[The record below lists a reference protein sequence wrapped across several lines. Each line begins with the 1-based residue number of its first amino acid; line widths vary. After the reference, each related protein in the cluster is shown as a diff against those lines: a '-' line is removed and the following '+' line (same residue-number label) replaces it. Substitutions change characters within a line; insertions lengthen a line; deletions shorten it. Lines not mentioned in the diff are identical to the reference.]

1 MGTVVQEETIGND
14 CPREVAMAR
23 VQMYSMEWCPYCA
36 KAKALLG
43 AKGIDYD
50 VIDVTDDEAAAI
62 EMVKRTGQQ
71 GVPQF
76 FIDERWIGGYDNL
89 AYLNATGALDRL
101 FGIESTVD
109 LEKVWDV
116 AVVGAGP
123 AGLTAA
129 LYAARKNLSTI
140 LIALD
145 LGGQV
150 GITHLVTNYP
160 GMPVVE
166 GPELVRMMF
175 EQAYMY
181 GLERMIGERVRNIRV
196 DGRAKVLELISG
208 KEVKA
213 RSVIIA
219 SGAQKR
225 RLEIPGEDEF
235 AGRGVVYC
243 STCDGPFYR
252 EKTIAIVGGGNS
264 ALEAAVEMSGIAKK
278 VYVVSRREWNGD
290 DVLKDKAGSAKEV
303 KALKGYE
310 PLEITGS
317 ETVEQLVLRNLK
329 TGKTRKLAVDGVF
342 IEVGLSPNS
351 DLALDLVSSNQR
363 GELIVDEMG
372 DTGVRGVFAAGD
384 VTATK
389 DKQIVIAAGEGA
401 KAALAAFDYLITQR

>member
-1 MGTVVQEETIGND
+1 
-14 CPREVAMAR
+14 MAR

-36 KAKALLG
+36 KAKALLA
-43 AKGIDYD
+43 AKDIEYD
-50 VIDVTDDEAAAI
+50 EVDVTHDEEAALAMI
-62 EMVKRTGQQ
+62 ERTGQR

-76 FIDERWIGGYDNL
+76 FIDGSWVGGYDNL
-89 AYLNATGALDRL
+89 AYLNATGALDQM
-101 FGIESTVD
+101 FGIETTVD
-109 LEKVWDV
+109 LARVWDV
-116 AVVGAGP
+116 AVVGGGP

-150 GITHLVTNYP
+150 GVTHLVTNYP
-160 GMPVVE
+160 GMPVIE
-166 GPELVRMMF
+166 GPELVRLMF

-181 GLERMIGERVRNIRV
+181 GLERLIGERVSNIRV
-196 DGRAKVLELISG
+196 DGRAKILELVSG

-213 RSVIIA
+213 RSVIVA

-235 AGRGVVYC
+235 GGRGVVYC

-252 EKTIAIVGGGNS
+252 DKTIAIVGGGNS
-264 ALEAAVEMSGIAKK
+264 ALEAAIEMSGIAKR
-278 VYVVSRREWNGD
+278 VHVVSRNPWSGEEI
-290 DVLKDKAGSAKEV
+290 LKDKAASAPGV
-303 KALKGYE
+303 KQLVGYE
-310 PLEITGS
+310 PVEIAGN
-317 ETVEQLVLRNLK
+317 EVVEKLVLRNLK
-329 TGKTRKLAVDGVF
+329 NGKLRTLKVDGVF

-351 DLALDLVSSNQR
+351 DLMLDLAHTNQR
-363 GELIVDEMG
+363 GEVVVDAMG
-372 DTGVRGVFAAGD
+372 DTGVRGIFAAGD

>member
-1 MGTVVQEETIGND
+1 
-14 CPREVAMAR
+14 MAR
-23 VQMYSMEWCPYCA
+23 VQMYSMQWCPYCA
-36 KAKALLG
+36 KAKALLN
-43 AKGIDYD
+43 AKGIEYD
-50 VIDVTDDEAAAI
+50 EVDVTDDEAKAL
-62 EMVKRTGQQ
+62 EMVQRTGQQ

-76 FIDERWIGGYDNL
+76 FIDGRWIGGYDNL
-89 AYLNATGALDRL
+89 AYLNATGALDQL

-109 LEKVWDV
+109 LTKVWDV

-160 GMPVVE
+160 GLPVIE

-181 GLERMIGERVRNIRV
+181 GLERMLGERVQNIRV
-196 DGRAKVLELISG
+196 DGRAKVLELVSG

-213 RSVIIA
+213 RAVIVA
-219 SGAQKR
+219 SGAEKR
-225 RLEIPGEDEF
+225 RLEIPGESEF

-252 EKTIAIVGGGNS
+252 DKTIAIVGGGNS

-278 VYVVSRREWNGD
+278 VYVVSRREWSAD
-290 DVLKDKAGSAKEV
+290 EVLKDKAGSAKQV
-303 KALKGYE
+303 KALVGYE
-310 PLEITGS
+310 PLEIVGS
-317 ETVEQLVLRNLK
+317 EMVEQLTLRNLK
-329 TGKTRKLAVDGVF
+329 TGKTRKLKVDGVF

-351 DLALDLVSSNQR
+351 DLVLDLVSTNQR
-363 GELIVDEMG
+363 GEVVVDEMG

>member
-1 MGTVVQEETIGND
+1 
-14 CPREVAMAR
+14 MAR

-43 AKGIDYD
+43 AKGIEYD
-50 VIDVTDDEAAAI
+50 EVDVTDDQEAAM
-62 EMVKRTGQQ
+62 EMVQRTGQQ

-76 FIDERWIGGYDNL
+76 FIDGRWAGGYDNL
-89 AYLNATGALDRL
+89 AYLNATGVLDQM
-101 FGIESTVD
+101 FGIQSTVD

-116 AVVGAGP
+116 AVVGGGP
-123 AGLTAA
+123 AGLSAA

-166 GPELVRMMF
+166 GPELVKLMF

-181 GLERMIGERVRNIRV
+181 GLERMIGERVQNIRV
-196 DGRAKVLELISG
+196 DGRAKVLELVSG

-213 RSVIIA
+213 RSVIVA

-225 RLEIPGEDEF
+225 RLEIPGESEF

-252 EKTIAIVGGGNS
+252 DKIIAIVGGGNS
-264 ALEAAVEMSGIAKK
+264 ALEAAIEMSGIAKK
-278 VYVVSRREWNGD
+278 VHVVSRGPWSGEEW
-290 DVLKDKAGSAKEV
+290 LKDKARSSPGVRPLVGYAPVEIAGDETVDKLVIRNVETG
-303 KALKGYE
+303 KQRALK
-310 PLEITGS
+310 
-317 ETVEQLVLRNLK
+317 
-329 TGKTRKLAVDGVF
+329 VDGVF

-351 DLALDLVSSNQR
+351 DLILDLARTNQR
-363 GELIVDEMG
+363 GEVIVDEWG

-389 DKQIVIAAGEGA
+389 EKQIVIAAGEGA
-401 KAALAAFDYLITQR
+401 KAALAAFDYLISQR

>member
-1 MGTVVQEETIGND
+1 
-14 CPREVAMAR
+14 MAR

-50 VIDVTDDEAAAI
+50 EVDVTEDEASAM
-62 EMVKRTGQQ
+62 EMVERTGQR

-76 FIDERWIGGYDNL
+76 FLDGQWIGGYDSL
-89 AYLNATGALDRL
+89 AYLNATGTLDRL

-109 LEKVWDV
+109 LTKVWDV
-116 AVVGAGP
+116 AVVGGGP
-123 AGLTAA
+123 AGLSAA
-129 LYAARKNLSTI
+129 MYAARKNLSTI
-140 LIALD
+140 LITLD

-160 GMPVVE
+160 GLPVVE
-166 GPELVRMMF
+166 GPELVRLMF

-181 GLERMIGERVRNIRV
+181 GLERLIGERVESIRI
-196 DGRAKVLELISG
+196 DGRAKVLELASG
-208 KEVKA
+208 KELKA
-213 RSVIIA
+213 RSVILA

-225 RLEIPGEDEF
+225 RLEIPGEDKY

-252 EKTIAIVGGGNS
+252 DKIIAIVGGGSS

-278 VYVVSRREWNGD
+278 VHVVSRGPWSGEEW
-290 DVLKDKAGSAKEV
+290 LRDKAASSPGV
-303 KALKGYE
+303 RALIGYE
-310 PLEITGS
+310 PVEILGD
-317 ETVEQLVLRNLK
+317 EVVDRLVIRDIE
-329 TGKTRKLAVDGVF
+329 TGKRRTLLVDGVF

-351 DLALDLVSSNQR
+351 DLVLDLARTNQR
-363 GELIVDEMG
+363 GEVIVDEWG

-384 VTATK
+384 VTANK
-389 DKQIVIAAGEGA
+389 EKQIVIAAGEGA
-401 KAALAAFDYLITQR
+401 KAALAAFDYLISQR

>member
-1 MGTVVQEETIGND
+1 
-14 CPREVAMAR
+14 
-23 VQMYSMEWCPYCA
+23 MEWCPYCA

-43 AKGIDYD
+43 AKGIEYD
-50 VIDVTDDEAAAI
+50 EVDVTDDQEAAM
-62 EMVKRTGQQ
+62 EMVERTGQQ

-76 FIDERWIGGYDNL
+76 FIDGRWAGGYDNL
-89 AYLNATGALDRL
+89 AYLNATGVLDQM
-101 FGIESTVD
+101 FGIQSTVD

-116 AVVGAGP
+116 AVVGGGP
-123 AGLTAA
+123 AGLSAA

-166 GPELVRMMF
+166 GPELVKLMF

-181 GLERMIGERVRNIRV
+181 GLERMIGERVKNIRV

-213 RSVIIA
+213 RSVIVA

-225 RLEIPGEDEF
+225 RLEIPGESEF

-252 EKTIAIVGGGNS
+252 DKIIAIVGGGSS
-264 ALEAAVEMSGIAKK
+264 ALEAAIEMSGIAKK
-278 VYVVSRREWNGD
+278 VHVVSRGPWSGEEW
-290 DVLKDKAGSAKEV
+290 LKDKARSSPGV
-303 KALKGYE
+303 RPLVGYE
-310 PLEITGS
+310 PVEIVGG
-317 ETVEQLVLRNLK
+317 EMVEKLVIRDAE
-329 TGKTRKLAVDGVF
+329 TGKQRALKVDGVF

-351 DLALDLVSSNQR
+351 DLILDLARTNQR
-363 GELIVDEMG
+363 GEVIVDEWG

-401 KAALAAFDYLITQR
+401 KAALAAFDYLISQR

>member
-1 MGTVVQEETIGND
+1 
-14 CPREVAMAR
+14 MAR

-36 KAKALLG
+36 KAKALLN
-43 AKGIDYD
+43 AKGIEYD
-50 VIDVTDDEAAAI
+50 EVDVTDDEAKAL
-62 EMVKRTGQQ
+62 EMVQRTGQQ

-76 FIDERWIGGYDNL
+76 FIDGRWIGGYDNL
-89 AYLNATGALDRL
+89 AYLNATGALDQL

-109 LEKVWDV
+109 LAKVWDV

-160 GMPVVE
+160 GLPVIE

-181 GLERMIGERVRNIRV
+181 GLERMLGERVQNIRV
-196 DGRAKVLELISG
+196 DGRAKVLELVSG

-213 RSVIIA
+213 RAVIVA
-219 SGAQKR
+219 SGAEKR
-225 RLEIPGEDEF
+225 RLEIPGESEF

-252 EKTIAIVGGGNS
+252 DKTIAIVGGGNS

-278 VYVVSRREWNGD
+278 VYVVSRREWSAD
-290 DVLKDKAGSAKEV
+290 EVLKDKAGSAKQV
-303 KALKGYE
+303 KALVGYE
-310 PLEITGS
+310 PLEIAGS
-317 ETVEQLVLRNLK
+317 EMVEQLTLRNLK
-329 TGKTRKLAVDGVF
+329 TGKTRKLKVDGVF

-351 DLALDLVSSNQR
+351 DLVLDLVSTNQR
-363 GELIVDEMG
+363 GEVVVDEMG

>member
-1 MGTVVQEETIGND
+1 
-14 CPREVAMAR
+14 
-23 VQMYSMEWCPYCA
+23 MYSMEWCPYCA
-36 KAKALLG
+36 KAKALLN
-43 AKGIDYD
+43 AKGIEYD
-50 VIDVTDDEAAAI
+50 EVDVTDDEAKAL
-62 EMVKRTGQQ
+62 EMVQRTGQQ

-76 FIDERWIGGYDNL
+76 FIDGRWIGGYDNL
-89 AYLNATGALDRL
+89 AYLNATGALDQL

-109 LEKVWDV
+109 LTKVWDV

-160 GMPVVE
+160 GLPVIE

-181 GLERMIGERVRNIRV
+181 GLERMLGERVQNIRV
-196 DGRAKVLELISG
+196 DGRAKVLELVSG

-213 RSVIIA
+213 RAVIVA
-219 SGAQKR
+219 SGAEKR
-225 RLEIPGEDEF
+225 RLEIPGESEF

-252 EKTIAIVGGGNS
+252 DKTIAIVGGGNS

-278 VYVVSRREWNGD
+278 VYVVSRREWSAD
-290 DVLKDKAGSAKEV
+290 EVLKDKAGSAKQV
-303 KALKGYE
+303 KALVGYE
-310 PLEITGS
+310 PLEIVGS
-317 ETVEQLVLRNLK
+317 EMVEQLTLRNLK
-329 TGKTRKLAVDGVF
+329 TGKTRKLKVDGVF

-351 DLALDLVSSNQR
+351 DPVLDLVSTNQR
-363 GELIVDEMG
+363 GEVIVDEMG

>member
-1 MGTVVQEETIGND
+1 
-14 CPREVAMAR
+14 MAR

-43 AKGIDYD
+43 AKGIEYD
-50 VIDVTDDEAAAI
+50 EVDVTDDETAAI
-62 EMVKRTGQQ
+62 EMVERTGQR

-76 FIDERWIGGYDNL
+76 FIDDQWVGGYDSL
-89 AYLNATGALDRL
+89 AYMNATGALDQL

-116 AVVGAGP
+116 AVVGGGP
-123 AGLTAA
+123 AGLSAA
-129 LYAARKNLSTI
+129 MYAARKNLSTI
-140 LIALD
+140 IITLD

-166 GPELVRMMF
+166 GPELVRLMF

-181 GLERMIGERVRNIRV
+181 GLERLIGERVDDIRV
-196 DGRAKVLELISG
+196 DGRAKVLKLASG

-213 RSVIIA
+213 RSVILA

-225 RLEIPGEDEF
+225 RLEIPGEDKF
-235 AGRGVVYC
+235 SGRGVVYC

-252 EKTIAIVGGGNS
+252 EKTIAIVGGGSS

-278 VYVVSRREWNGD
+278 VHVVSRGPWSGEEW
-290 DVLKDKAGSAKEV
+290 LRDKAAASPGV
-303 KALKGYE
+303 RQLIGYE
-310 PLEITGS
+310 PVEILGD
-317 ETVEQLVLRNLK
+317 EVVDRLVIREIE
-329 TGKTRKLAVDGVF
+329 TGKVRTLLVDGVF

-351 DLALDLVSSNQR
+351 DLVLDLARTNKR
-363 GELIVDEMG
+363 GEVIVDEWG

-384 VTATK
+384 VTANK

-401 KAALAAFDYLITQR
+401 KAALAAFDYLISQS

>member
-1 MGTVVQEETIGND
+1 
-14 CPREVAMAR
+14 
-23 VQMYSMEWCPYCA
+23 MYSMEWCPYCA

-43 AKGIDYD
+43 AKGIEYD
-50 VIDVTDDEAAAI
+50 EIDVTNDEAAAV
-62 EMVKRTGQQ
+62 EMVRRTGQQ

-76 FIDERWIGGYDNL
+76 FLDDRWIGGYDNL
-89 AYLNATGALDRL
+89 AYLNATGALDQL

-116 AVVGAGP
+116 AVVGGGP

-160 GMPVVE
+160 GMPVIE

-225 RLEIPGEDEF
+225 KLEIPGEDEF

-243 STCDGPFYR
+243 STCDGPFFR
-252 EKTIAIVGGGNS
+252 DKTIAIVGGGNS

-278 VYVVSRREWNGD
+278 VFVVSRREWNGD

-303 KALKGYE
+303 KALVGYE

-363 GELIVDEMG
+363 GELVVDEMG

>member
-1 MGTVVQEETIGND
+1 
-14 CPREVAMAR
+14 MAR

-36 KAKALLG
+36 KAKALLN
-43 AKGIDYD
+43 AKGIEYD
-50 VIDVTDDEAAAI
+50 EVDVTDDEAKAL
-62 EMVKRTGQQ
+62 EMVQRTGQQ

-76 FIDERWIGGYDNL
+76 FIDGRWIGGYDNL
-89 AYLNATGALDRL
+89 AYLNATGALDQL

-109 LEKVWDV
+109 LTKVWDV

-160 GMPVVE
+160 GLPVIE

-181 GLERMIGERVRNIRV
+181 GLERMLGERVQNIRV
-196 DGRAKVLELISG
+196 DGRAKVLELVSG

-213 RSVIIA
+213 RSVIVA
-219 SGAQKR
+219 SGAEKR
-225 RLEIPGEDEF
+225 RLEIPGESEF

-252 EKTIAIVGGGNS
+252 DKTIAIVGGGNS

-278 VYVVSRREWNGD
+278 VYVVSRREWSAD
-290 DVLKDKAGSAKEV
+290 EVLKDKAGSAKQV
-303 KALKGYE
+303 KALVGYE
-310 PLEITGS
+310 PLEIAGS
-317 ETVEQLVLRNLK
+317 EMVEQLTLRNLK
-329 TGKTRKLAVDGVF
+329 TGKTRKLKVDGVF

-351 DLALDLVSSNQR
+351 DLVLDLVSTNQR
-363 GELIVDEMG
+363 GEVVVDEMG

>member
-1 MGTVVQEETIGND
+1 
-14 CPREVAMAR
+14 MAR

-36 KAKALLG
+36 KAKALLN
-43 AKGIDYD
+43 AKGIEYD
-50 VIDVTDDEAAAI
+50 EVDVTDDEAKAL
-62 EMVKRTGQQ
+62 EMVQRTGQQ

-76 FIDERWIGGYDNL
+76 FIDGRWIGGYDNL
-89 AYLNATGALDRL
+89 AYLNATGALDQL

-109 LEKVWDV
+109 LTKVWDV

-160 GMPVVE
+160 GLPVIE

-181 GLERMIGERVRNIRV
+181 GLERMLGERVQNIRV
-196 DGRAKVLELISG
+196 DGRAKVLELVSG

-213 RSVIIA
+213 RAVIVA
-219 SGAQKR
+219 SGAEKR
-225 RLEIPGEDEF
+225 RLEIPGESEF

-252 EKTIAIVGGGNS
+252 DKTIAIVGGGNS
-264 ALEAAVEMSGIAKK
+264 ALEAAVEMSGIVKK
-278 VYVVSRREWNGD
+278 VYVVSRREWSAD
-290 DVLKDKAGSAKEV
+290 EVLKDKAGSAKQV
-303 KALKGYE
+303 KALVGYE
-310 PLEITGS
+310 PLEIVGS
-317 ETVEQLVLRNLK
+317 EMVEQLTLRNLK
-329 TGKTRKLAVDGVF
+329 TGKTRKLKVDGVF

-351 DLALDLVSSNQR
+351 DLVLDLVSTNQR
-363 GELIVDEMG
+363 GEVVVDEMG

>member
-1 MGTVVQEETIGND
+1 
-14 CPREVAMAR
+14 MAR

-43 AKGIDYD
+43 AKGIEYD
-50 VIDVTDDEAAAI
+50 EVDVTDDEPAAL
-62 EMVKRTGQQ
+62 EMVERTGQR

-76 FIDERWIGGYDNL
+76 FIDDQWIGGYDSL
-89 AYLNATGALDRL
+89 AYLNATGSLDKV

-109 LEKVWDV
+109 LTKVWDV
-116 AVVGAGP
+116 AVVGGGP
-123 AGLTAA
+123 AGLSAA
-129 LYAARKNLSTI
+129 MYAARKNLSTI

-160 GMPVVE
+160 GLAVVE
-166 GPELVRMMF
+166 GPELVRLMF

-181 GLERMIGERVRNIRV
+181 GLERLIGERVDNLRV
-196 DGRAKVLELISG
+196 EGRAKVLELASG

-213 RSVIIA
+213 RSVILA
-219 SGAQKR
+219 SGAEKR
-225 RLEIPGEDEF
+225 RLEIPGEDKY

-252 EKTIAIVGGGNS
+252 GKTIAIVGGGSS

-278 VYVVSRREWNGD
+278 VHVVSRGPWSGEEW
-290 DVLKDKAGSAKEV
+290 LRDKAGSAPGV
-303 KALKGYE
+303 RPLVGYE
-310 PLEITGS
+310 PVEILGD
-317 ETVEQLVLRNLK
+317 EVVDRLVIRDVE
-329 TGKTRKLAVDGVF
+329 TRKQRTLVVDGVF

-351 DLALDLVSSNQR
+351 ALVLDLARTNQR
-363 GELIVDEMG
+363 GEVIVDEWG
-372 DTGVRGVFAAGD
+372 DTGIRGVFAAGD
-384 VTATK
+384 VTANK

-401 KAALAAFDYLITQR
+401 KAALAAFDYLISQR

>member
-1 MGTVVQEETIGND
+1 
-14 CPREVAMAR
+14 MAR
-23 VQMYSMEWCPYCA
+23 VQMYSMQWCPYCA
-36 KAKALLG
+36 KAKALLN
-43 AKGIDYD
+43 AKGIEYD
-50 VIDVTDDEAAAI
+50 EVDVTDDEAKAL
-62 EMVKRTGQQ
+62 EMVQRTGQQ

-76 FIDERWIGGYDNL
+76 FIDGRWIGGYDNL
-89 AYLNATGALDRL
+89 AYLNATGALDQL

-109 LEKVWDV
+109 LTKVWDV

-160 GMPVVE
+160 GLPVIE

-181 GLERMIGERVRNIRV
+181 GLERMLGERVQNIRV
-196 DGRAKVLELISG
+196 DGRAKVLELVSG

-213 RSVIIA
+213 RSVIVA
-219 SGAQKR
+219 SGAEKR
-225 RLEIPGEDEF
+225 RLEIPGESEF

-252 EKTIAIVGGGNS
+252 DKTIAIVGGGNS

-278 VYVVSRREWNGD
+278 VYVVSRREWSAD
-290 DVLKDKAGSAKEV
+290 EVLKDKAGSAKQV
-303 KALKGYE
+303 KALVGYE
-310 PLEITGS
+310 PLEIVGS
-317 ETVEQLVLRNLK
+317 EMVEQLTLRNLK
-329 TGKTRKLAVDGVF
+329 TGKTRKLKVDGVF

-351 DLALDLVSSNQR
+351 DLVLDLVSTNQR
-363 GELIVDEMG
+363 GEVVVDEMG

>member
-1 MGTVVQEETIGND
+1 
-14 CPREVAMAR
+14 MAR

-43 AKGIDYD
+43 AKGIEYD
-50 VIDVTDDEAAAI
+50 EVDVTDDQEAAL
-62 EMVKRTGQQ
+62 EMVERTGQQ

-76 FIDERWIGGYDNL
+76 FIDGRWAGGYDNL
-89 AYLNATGALDRL
+89 AYLNATGVLDQM
-101 FGIESTVD
+101 FGIQSTVD

-116 AVVGAGP
+116 AVVGGGP
-123 AGLTAA
+123 AGLSAA

-166 GPELVRMMF
+166 GPELVKLMF

-181 GLERMIGERVRNIRV
+181 GLERMIGERVKNIRV

-213 RSVIIA
+213 RSVIVA

-225 RLEIPGEDEF
+225 RLEIPGESEF

-252 EKTIAIVGGGNS
+252 DKIIAIVGGGSS
-264 ALEAAVEMSGIAKK
+264 ALEAAIEMSGIAKK
-278 VYVVSRREWNGD
+278 VHVVSRGPWSGEEW
-290 DVLKDKAGSAKEV
+290 LKDKARSSPGV
-303 KALKGYE
+303 RPLVGYE
-310 PLEITGS
+310 PVEISGD
-317 ETVEQLVLRNLK
+317 EMVEKLVIRDAE
-329 TGKTRKLAVDGVF
+329 TGKQRALKVDGVF

-351 DLALDLVSSNQR
+351 DLILDLARTNQR
-363 GELIVDEMG
+363 GEVIVDEWG

-401 KAALAAFDYLITQR
+401 KAALAAFDYLISQR

>member
-1 MGTVVQEETIGND
+1 
-14 CPREVAMAR
+14 MAR

-50 VIDVTDDEAAAI
+50 EVDVTDDEAAALEMI
-62 EMVKRTGQQ
+62 ERTGQR

-76 FIDERWIGGYDNL
+76 FIDDQYVGGYDSL
-89 AYLNATGALDRL
+89 AYLNATGTLDQL
-101 FGIESTVD
+101 FGIETTVD
-109 LEKVWDV
+109 LAKVWDV
-116 AVVGAGP
+116 AVVGGGP

-129 LYAARKNLSTI
+129 MYAARKNLSTI
-140 LIALD
+140 LIAMD

-160 GMPVVE
+160 GLPVVE
-166 GPELVRMMF
+166 GPELVRLMF

-181 GLERMIGERVRNIRV
+181 GLERMLGERVDAIRV
-196 DGRAKVLELISG
+196 DGRAKVLELASG

-213 RSVIIA
+213 RSVILA
-219 SGAQKR
+219 SGAEKR

-252 EKTIAIVGGGNS
+252 GKTIAIVGGGSS

-278 VYVVSRREWNGD
+278 VHVVSRGPWSGEEW
-290 DVLKDKAGSAKEV
+290 LKDKAGAAPGV
-303 KALKGYE
+303 RAITGYE
-310 PLEITGS
+310 PVEIRGG
-317 ETVEQLVLRNLK
+317 ETVEQLVIRDVK
-329 TGKTRKLAVDGVF
+329 TGKTRTLVVDGVF

-351 DLALDLVSSNQR
+351 ALVLDLAHTNQR
-363 GELIVDEMG
+363 GEVIVDEWG

-384 VTATK
+384 VTANK
-389 DKQIVIAAGEGA
+389 QKQIVIAAGEGA
-401 KAALAAFDYLITQR
+401 KAALAAFDYLISQR

>member
-1 MGTVVQEETIGND
+1 
-14 CPREVAMAR
+14 
-23 VQMYSMEWCPYCA
+23 MYSMEWCPYCA
-36 KAKALLG
+36 KAKALLN
-43 AKGIDYD
+43 AKGIEYD
-50 VIDVTDDEAAAI
+50 EVDVTDDEAKAL
-62 EMVKRTGQQ
+62 EMVQRTGQQ

-76 FIDERWIGGYDNL
+76 FIDGRWIGGYDNL
-89 AYLNATGALDRL
+89 AYLNATGALDQL

-109 LEKVWDV
+109 LTKVWDV

-160 GMPVVE
+160 GLPVIE

-181 GLERMIGERVRNIRV
+181 GLERMLGERVQNIRV
-196 DGRAKVLELISG
+196 DGRAKVLELVSG

-213 RSVIIA
+213 RAVIVA
-219 SGAQKR
+219 SGAEKR
-225 RLEIPGEDEF
+225 RLEIPGESEF

-252 EKTIAIVGGGNS
+252 DKTIAIVGGGNS

-278 VYVVSRREWNGD
+278 VYVVSRREWSAD
-290 DVLKDKAGSAKEV
+290 EVLKDKAGSAKQV
-303 KALKGYE
+303 KALVGYE
-310 PLEITGS
+310 PLEIAGS
-317 ETVEQLVLRNLK
+317 EMVEQLTLRNLK
-329 TGKTRKLAVDGVF
+329 TGKTRKLKVDGVF

-351 DLALDLVSSNQR
+351 DLVLDLVSTNQR
-363 GELIVDEMG
+363 GEVVVDEMG

>member
-1 MGTVVQEETIGND
+1 
-14 CPREVAMAR
+14 MAR
-23 VQMYSMEWCPYCA
+23 VLMYSMEWCPYCA
-36 KAKALLG
+36 KAKALMG
-43 AKGIDYD
+43 AKGIEYD
-50 VIDVTDDEAAAI
+50 EVDVTHDDAKAMEMI
-62 EMVKRTGQQ
+62 ERTGQR

-76 FIDERWIGGYDNL
+76 FIDGQWIGGYDSL
-89 AYLNATGALDRL
+89 AYMNATGALDQL
-101 FGIESTVD
+101 FGIEPKVD
-109 LEKVWDV
+109 LQRVWDV
-116 AVVGAGP
+116 AVVGGGP
-123 AGLTAA
+123 AGLSAA

-140 LIALD
+140 LITMD

-160 GMPVVE
+160 GLPVIE
-166 GPELVRMMF
+166 GPELVRLMF

-181 GLERMIGERVRNIRV
+181 GLERLIGERVTGVRV
-196 DGRAKVLELISG
+196 EGRAKVLELQSG

-213 RSVIIA
+213 RSVIVA

-225 RLEIPGEDEF
+225 KLEIPGEDEF

-252 EKTIAIVGGGNS
+252 DKTIAIVGGGNS
-264 ALEAAVEMSGIAKK
+264 AMEAAIEMSGIAKK
-278 VYVVSRREWNGD
+278 VYVVSRKEWSGD
-290 DVLKDKAGSAKEV
+290 DVLVDKASSLHGIKKLV
-303 KALKGYE
+303 GYE
-310 PLEITGS
+310 PLEISGG
-317 ETVEQLVLRNLK
+317 EVVEKLRLRNLK
-329 TGKTRKLAVDGVF
+329 KGTERTLSVDGVF

-351 DLALDLVSSNQR
+351 DPLLDLANTNQR
-363 GELIVDEMG
+363 GEVVVDAMG

>member
-1 MGTVVQEETIGND
+1 
-14 CPREVAMAR
+14 MAR
-23 VQMYSMEWCPYCA
+23 VLMYSMEWCPYCA

-43 AKGIDYD
+43 AKGIEYD
-50 VIDVTDDEAAAI
+50 EVDVTHDDEKAM
-62 EMVKRTGQQ
+62 EMIQRTGQR

-76 FIDERWIGGYDNL
+76 FIDGQWIGGYDSL
-89 AYLNATGALDRL
+89 AYMNATGALDQL
-101 FGIESTVD
+101 FGIESRVD
-109 LEKVWDV
+109 LQRVWDV
-116 AVVGAGP
+116 AVVGGGP
-123 AGLTAA
+123 AGLSAA

-140 LIALD
+140 LITMD

-160 GMPVVE
+160 GLPVIE
-166 GPELVRMMF
+166 GPELVRLMF

-181 GLERMIGERVRNIRV
+181 GLERLIGERVTGVRV
-196 DGRAKVLELISG
+196 DGRAKVLELQSG

-213 RSVIIA
+213 RAVIVA

-225 RLEIPGEDEF
+225 KLEIPGEDEF

-252 EKTIAIVGGGNS
+252 DKTIAIVGGGNS
-264 ALEAAVEMSGIAKK
+264 AMEAAIEMSGIAKK
-278 VYVVSRREWNGD
+278 VYVVSRKEWSGD
-290 DVLKDKAGSAKEV
+290 DVLVDKASTAPGV
-303 KALKGYE
+303 KKMVGFE
-310 PLEITGS
+310 PLEILGD
-317 ETVEQLVLRNLK
+317 EVVEKLRLRNLK
-329 TGKTRKLAVDGVF
+329 KGTERTLKVDGVF

-351 DLALDLVSSNQR
+351 DPLLDLANTNQR
-363 GELIVDEMG
+363 GEVIVDAMG

>member
-1 MGTVVQEETIGND
+1 
-14 CPREVAMAR
+14 MAR

-36 KAKALLG
+36 KAKALLN
-43 AKGIDYD
+43 AKGIEYD
-50 VIDVTDDEAAAI
+50 EVDVTDDEAKAL
-62 EMVKRTGQQ
+62 EMVQRTGQQ

-76 FIDERWIGGYDNL
+76 FIDGRWIGGYDNL
-89 AYLNATGALDRL
+89 AYLNATGALDQL

-109 LEKVWDV
+109 LTKVWDV

-160 GMPVVE
+160 GLPVIE

-181 GLERMIGERVRNIRV
+181 GLERMLGERVRNIRV
-196 DGRAKVLELISG
+196 DGRAKVLELVSG

-213 RSVIIA
+213 RAVIVA
-219 SGAQKR
+219 SGAEKR
-225 RLEIPGEDEF
+225 RLEIPGESEF

-252 EKTIAIVGGGNS
+252 DKTIAIVGGGNS

-278 VYVVSRREWNGD
+278 VYVVSRREWSAD
-290 DVLKDKAGSAKEV
+290 EVLKDKAGSAKQV
-303 KALKGYE
+303 KALVGYE
-310 PLEITGS
+310 PLEIVGS
-317 ETVEQLVLRNLK
+317 EMVEQLTLRNLK
-329 TGKTRKLAVDGVF
+329 TGKTRKLKVDGVF

-351 DLALDLVSSNQR
+351 DLVLDLVSTNQR
-363 GELIVDEMG
+363 GEVVVDEMG

>member
-1 MGTVVQEETIGND
+1 
-14 CPREVAMAR
+14 MAR

-36 KAKALLG
+36 KGKALLG
-43 AKGIDYD
+43 AKGIEYD
-50 VIDVTDDEAAAI
+50 EVDVTHDEEAALEMI
-62 EMVKRTGQQ
+62 ERTGQR

-76 FIDERWIGGYDNL
+76 FVDGQWIGGYDTL
-89 AYLNATGALDRL
+89 TYLNATGALDQM

-109 LEKVWDV
+109 LTRVWDV
-116 AVVGAGP
+116 AVVGGGP

-140 LIALD
+140 LITLD

-160 GMPVVE
+160 GLPLIE
-166 GPELVRMMF
+166 GPELVRLMF

-181 GLERMIGERVRNIRV
+181 GLERMIGERVTGMRV
-196 DGRAKVLELISG
+196 ESGAKVLELQSG

-213 RSVIIA
+213 RAVIVA

-225 RLEIPGEDEF
+225 RLEIPGESEF

-252 EKTIAIVGGGNS
+252 QKTIAIVGGGNS
-264 ALEAAVEMSGIAKK
+264 ALEAALEMSGIAKK
-278 VYVVSRREWNGD
+278 VYLVSRGLWTGD
-290 DVLKDKAGSAKEV
+290 EILKDKAGSAPGV
-303 KALKGYE
+303 KPLIGYE
-310 PLEITGS
+310 PLDISGHEV
-317 ETVEQLVLRNLK
+317 VEKLRLRNRK
-329 TGKTRKLAVDGVF
+329 NGKERTLRVDGVF

-351 DLALDLVSSNQR
+351 DLVLDLAHTNQR
-363 GELIVDEMG
+363 GEIVVDAKG

-401 KAALAAFDYLITQR
+401 KAALAAFEYLITQR